1 MLLCEDVNIT
11 YHVQLC
17 NSVQNMFFTCFSSK
31 RAILSD
37 CCMCASSTT
46 TSFHRTSVMLLEIVL
61 QCILNLG
68 LRQRV
73 SKAMSPSLFIVHVC
87 QMLSLFTLKVV
98 SVSKWLCCSFPFRYL
113 FPRQLL
119 IRHFWTPKQQID
131 FLNIYHDIRKKSHP
145 EILRYLERVIPLISD
160 EGLQWHMTELC
171 AKVFLQLTLVP
182 N

>member
-1 MLLCEDVNIT
+1 MLLFEVVNIT

-31 RAILSD
+31 RVILSD
-37 CCMCASSTT
+37 CCMCASTT
-46 TSFHRTSVMLLEIVL
+46 TSFHRISVMLLEIVL

-68 LRQRV
+68 LRQCV
-73 SKAMSPSLFIVHVC
+73 SKAVSPSLFIIHVC
-87 QMLSLFTLKVV
+87 QMLSLFTLKDAN
-98 SVSKWLCCSFPFRYL
+98 VSKWLCSFPFRYL

-131 FLNIYHDIRKKSHP
+131 FLHIYHDIRKKSHP
-145 EILRYLERVIPLISD
+145 EILSYLEKVTPLISD
-160 EGLQWHMTELC
+160 EGLRWHMTELC
-171 AKVFLQLTLVP
+171 TKVFLQLTLVP